1 LKDETESKKGI
12 QVNDVNELQPFD
24 VNEVKMDAPPQELGK
39 IEFSGSQENS
49 DVVEDCINLNVEDE
63 ENFEEVSFFQLF
75 SFESSVTNNYLPFCR
90 RKVMLRRKV
99 RSFKSTVLSFKY
111 ISFYMGQLYCKQ

>member
-1 LKDETESKKGI
+1 MKDETESKKGI

-63 ENFEEVSFFQLF
+63 ENFEEVSFF
-75 SFESSVTNNYLPFCR
+75 NYFHLNL
-90 RKVMLRRKV
+90 V
-99 RSFKSTVLSFKY
+99 
-111 ISFYMGQLYCKQ
+111 